1 MTRTMADE
9 IAHLRQAIDSL
20 DQRIV
25 ELLNERAGCAQEIG
39 RLKGNSAVYRPEREA
54 EVLQNAIRGSRGPL
68 RAESLAHV
76 FTAIMSACRAL
87 ERPLSVAFLGPAGTF
102 SEMALFRHFGREV
115 RTVSCSS
122 IDEVFRQAETNAVNY
137 AIVPVENST
146 EGSIGRTL
154 DLLLQTP
161 LKICAEVMQRVRQ
174 HLMGRE
180 DDLSRIVRVYSHA
193 QSLGQCQGWL
203 AGHLPSAERL
213 PVFSNAEAARLASVE
228 TGAAAIAGELAAE
241 RYGLRILAANIEDDQ
256 NNTTRFFV
264 LGNQDTRPSGKDRTS
279 LVMSAP
285 NRPGAVHALV
295 APFAKA
301 GISMRKIESRPART
315 GTWEYLF
322 YVDLEGHQEEAA
334 IAASLDELRTLAPF
348 LKVFGSYPAAIG

>member
-1 MTRTMADE
+1 MADD
-9 IAHLRQAIDSL
+9 IAQHRIAIDAL
-20 DQRIV
+20 DQQIV
-25 ELLNERAGCAQEIG
+25 ALLNERAGHAQAIG
-39 RLKGNSAVYRPEREA
+39 HIKGASVVYRPERES
-54 EVLQNAIRGSRGPL
+54 EVLQNAVRGNRGPL
-68 RAESLAHV
+68 RPESVANV
-76 FTAIMSACRAL
+76 FVAIMSACRAL
-87 ERPLSVAFLGPAGTF
+87 ERPLSIAFLGPAGTF
-102 SEMALFRHFGREV
+102 SEMALLRHFGKEV
-115 RTVSCSS
+115 LTVSCSS
-122 IDEVFRQAETNAVNY
+122 IDEVFRQAETNSVHY

-174 HLMGRE
+174 NLMSRE
-180 DDLSRIVRVYSHA
+180 NALSGITRVYSHA

-203 AGHLPSAERL
+203 AGHLPSAERV
-213 PVFSNAEAARLASVE
+213 PVFSNAEAARLASAE
-228 TGAAAIAGELAAE
+228 PGAAAIAGELAAE
-241 RYGLRILAANIEDDQ
+241 RYDLRILAANIEDDQ
-256 NNTTRFFV
+256 KNTTRFLV

-322 YVDLEGHQEEAA
+322 YVDLDGHQEDAA
-334 IAASLDELRTLAPF
+334 VAASLDELRTLAPF

>member
-1 MTRTMADE
+1 MSDD
-9 IAHLRQAIDSL
+9 IASHRQAIDTV
-20 DQRIV
+20 DQKIV
-25 ELLNERAGCAQEIG
+25 ELLNERALHAQEIG
-39 RLKGNSAVYRPEREA
+39 RLKGGSAVYRPDREA
-54 EVLQNAIRGSRGPL
+54 EVLRNAIRASGGPL
-68 RAESLAHV
+68 RPESIRNV

-87 ERPLSVAFLGPAGTF
+87 ERPISVAYLGPAGTF
-102 SEMALFRHFGREV
+102 SEMALLRHFGREV
-115 RTVSCSS
+115 EAVPCSS

-137 AIVPVENST
+137 AVVPVENST

-174 HLMGRE
+174 NLMSNE
-180 DDLSRIVRVYSHA
+180 SDLSRVIRVYSHT

-203 AGHLPSAERL
+203 AAHLPTSARM
-213 PVFSNAEAARLASVE
+213 PVFSNAEAARLASIE
-228 TGAAAIAGELAAE
+228 PGTAAIAGELAAE

-256 NNTTRFFV
+256 KNTTRFFV
-264 LGNQDTRPSGKDRTS
+264 LGNQDTRPSGRDRTS

-295 APFAKA
+295 APFANG
-301 GISMRKIESRPART
+301 GISMIKIESRPART

-322 YVDLEGHQEEAA
+322 YVDLEGHEEDSAVRT
-334 IAASLDELRTLAPF
+334 SLDELKTLAPF
-348 LKVFGSYPAAIG
+348 VKVFGSYPAAIG